1 MLSGP
6 IWQWHEVSL
15 WSLFLSTDRLVL
27 GCDLVGSGARSA
39 LQAYKTVLRETLLL
53 GWRQCNHDG
62 KLNEASGFHRL
73 PSWSHIAHL
82 ARNVSRMW
90 KTTFHTLMFY
100 LLHLCFLFALDF
112 LVNLSLS
119 LSLSGYFFYFSDYKA
134 FQEAS
139 ERFQPYI
146 KFFATFDKSV
156 SINVQN
162 KICIKTS
169 HIDVKPHIHIAF

>member
-119 LSLSGYFFYFSDYKA
+119 LFLCL
-134 FQEAS
+134 
-139 ERFQPYI
+139 
-146 KFFATFDKSV
+146 ATFFISQTTKLFKRRQNVFNLTSSSLLRLTNLWVLMYKIKSA
-156 SINVQN
+156 S
-162 KICIKTS
+162 KH
-169 HIDVKPHIHIAF
+169 HILM